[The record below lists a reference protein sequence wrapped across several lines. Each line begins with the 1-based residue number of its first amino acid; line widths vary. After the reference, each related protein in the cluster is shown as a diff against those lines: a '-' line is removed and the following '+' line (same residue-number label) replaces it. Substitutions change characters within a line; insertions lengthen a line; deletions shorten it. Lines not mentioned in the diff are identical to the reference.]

1 MSMPIYHITISDK
14 IKAYRSEHQLS
25 LKDFG
30 KLIGVSAQA
39 VYKWE
44 QEVCYPDLVFLPQLA
59 RILACT
65 TDDFFEES
73 RGDVNEK
80 N

>member
-1 MSMPIYHITISDK
+1 MNMPLYRITIAEK
-14 IKAYRSEHQLS
+14 IKAYRECHGLS
-25 LKDFG
+25 QRDFG

-44 QEVCYPDLVFLPQLA
+44 QMICLPDIVFLPHIA
-59 RILACT
+59 RILGCS

-73 RGDVNEK
+73 I
-80 N
+80 